1 MRGAGGGAPPAPE
14 TLLANLDAGHSHDI
28 NVYQAFDSEGLGMG
42 ISPEQQASVAAA
54 RGVSGV
60 LPIYETKVKTSV
72 AGYESTTVEAFD
84 PSVARTVVSARSGP
98 AKLREG
104 RLLLPE
110 NGGRTVGSASAVGN
124 NGRSIRLEVRYGKVA
139 KPTMALA
146 DLKRISSTGPPTTL
160 WASVANSAGSSTQ
173 IATGVATGVNAVS
186 GAHPPV
192 VTSWMLRQHRAYR
205 TAVARVTGV
214 FSAHLVVATLI
225 AAAGVTSPIALALV
239 ERRRETA
246 VLRSL
251 GQTRHSLRNAL
262 TIEQAALG
270 SVGMA
275 LGLVFGVVG
284 SVLTTRALFSGV
296 DTGIFISVPWLSIS
310 IVIGLEFLVT
320 VGLTAVPAKSWMER
334 RSTSFR
340 DGNFLR
346 L

>member
-1 MRGAGGGAPPAPE
+1 VTTR
-14 TLLANLDAGHSHDI
+14 
-28 NVYQAFDSEGLGMG
+28 
-42 ISPEQQASVAAA
+42 AA
-54 RGVSGV
+54 RPSPTTTGIHTGVRPLGAW
-60 LPIYETKVKTSV
+60 TGACAT
-72 AGYESTTVEAFD
+72 A
-84 PSVARTVVSARSGP
+84 
-98 AKLREG
+98 
-104 RLLLPE
+104 
-110 NGGRTVGSASAVGN
+110 AVGVDP
-124 NGRSIRLEVRYGKVA
+124 L
-139 KPTMALA
+139 
-146 DLKRISSTGPPTTL
+146 
-160 WASVANSAGSSTQ
+160 
-173 IATGVATGVNAVS
+173 
-186 GAHPPV
+186 
-192 VTSWMLRQHRAYR
+192 R
-205 TAVARVTGV
+205 TAGW
-214 FSAHLVVATLI
+214 